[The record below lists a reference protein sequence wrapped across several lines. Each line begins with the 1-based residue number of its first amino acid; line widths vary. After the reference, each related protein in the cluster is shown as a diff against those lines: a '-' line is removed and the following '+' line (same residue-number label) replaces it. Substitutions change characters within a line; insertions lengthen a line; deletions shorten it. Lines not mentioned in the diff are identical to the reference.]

1 MAAEEEA
8 VVLDTTVRR
17 ADASEVDLDDRHAG
31 DKAEC
36 AAAPVLKLVKLP
48 LSRVKALMKSDPEL
62 SLASQE
68 SVFLISKATELL
80 IETIAKDAYVY
91 AQRSK
96 RKTLQRRD
104 IDNAVDA
111 FDEFAFLEASKRL
124 TVRRPL
130 ASQTRRHLENIE

>member
-1 MAAEEEA
+1 MMAAEEET
-8 VVLDTTVRR
+8 VVLDSAVKH
-17 ADASEVDLDDRHAG
+17 ADTSEADLSDKHAG
-31 DKAEC
+31 EKSDC
-36 AAAPVLKLVKLP
+36 AAVPVPKLVKLP

-68 SVFLISKATELL
+68 SVFLISKATEFL

-111 FDEFAFLEASKRL
+111 FDEFAFLEGM
-124 TVRRPL
+124 
-130 ASQTRRHLENIE
+130 